1 MLEHVKAP
9 VKAIVGP
16 WNHTFPFDADP
27 GPQIEWRDR
36 ALRWWDQWLKGRDTG
51 IMNEP
56 ALTIYMRDWHA
67 PDAELPTVPGHWRAV
82 SAWPPPDTKNTTLY
96 LQDTHLMS
104 MDTSKSAKH
113 ELRYVPSIGVEAGFW
128 WGELLTD
135 QRPVDAFSLTYDSLP
150 LEESLS
156 ILGRPQALLQAS
168 ASAPL
173 ADWFVRLSHV
183 APDGTVTLVTGAGL
197 NGAQRES
204 ISEPKAMEPGKTYPL
219 AIEMHLTTWVFP
231 KGHRIRLAISNAL
244 WPMVWP
250 TPYAMTTAVQLG
262 GDHGSRMI
270 LPTVGAPSLAAPNFA
285 SPEPLEERKD
295 IQSIGFPF
303 PGEWTTE
310 RDQVHGKTKVIW
322 SGKSSEIYPW
332 GKETDLEKLT
342 YWADDNHPETSAIVG
357 EADTTI
363 EFKDRVLV
371 WRGRLNL
378 SSDTR
383 NFFYKYTRELLKDGQ
398 PVKKKT
404 WEETIPRDHQ

>member
-1 MLEHVKAP
+1 SLMYFKHQRDGKFWRSPVRPLGEIKIPCFLIGGLLDGYRDSIPRMLEHVKAP

-36 ALRWWDQWLKGRDTG
+36 ALRWSEQRLNGGDPG

-173 ADWFVRLSHV
+173 RDWFVRLSDV

-204 ISEPKAMEPGKTYPL
+204 ISEPKAMEPGKAYPL

-244 WPMVWP
+244 W
-250 TPYAMTTAVQLG
+250 
-262 GDHGSRMI
+262 
-270 LPTVGAPSLAAPNFA
+270 
-285 SPEPLEERKD
+285 
-295 IQSIGFPF
+295 
-303 PGEWTTE
+303 
-310 RDQVHGKTKVIW
+310 
-322 SGKSSEIYPW
+322 
-332 GKETDLEKLT
+332 
-342 YWADDNHPETSAIVG
+342 
-357 EADTTI
+357 
-363 EFKDRVLV
+363 
-371 WRGRLNL
+371 
-378 SSDTR
+378 
-383 NFFYKYTRELLKDGQ
+383 
-398 PVKKKT
+398 
-404 WEETIPRDHQ
+404 